1 MTLDTWWL
9 YLGAIVLIA
18 CTPGPNVLYVTT
30 RSIQYGL
37 RTSAAGMA
45 GCLLALV
52 LMLVGSVAG
61 LSALLITL
69 PAAFDILRYLGAAYL
84 IWLGIQTWRAPDE
97 PEDVANAMPE
107 ASLAAT
113 FRGGFLVGISNPK
126 LLIFAAAF
134 FPQFITPSAP
144 WLPQFALLVATFV
157 AVELTFYV
165 VYALSGPPAGGA
177 SGARRVAAAPQPGER
192 RDLRGLWPRL
202 AALSAVAAAIPHF
215 DLTSSRLN
223 S

>member
-1 MTLDTWWL
+1 MNRRTW
-9 YLGAIVLIA
+9 
-18 CTPGPNVLYVTT
+18 P
-30 RSIQYGL
+30 
-37 RTSAAGMA
+37 TS
-45 GCLLALV
+45 CPR
-52 LMLVGSVAG
+52 
-61 LSALLITL
+61 L
-69 PAAFDILRYLGAAYL
+69 P
-84 IWLGIQTWRAPDE
+84 
-97 PEDVANAMPE
+97 
-107 ASLAAT
+107 SSAT

-165 VYALSGPPAGGA
+165 VYALSGRRLAAHLVRGVWRRRLNRA
-177 SGARRVAAAPQPGER
+177 SGVIFAGF
-192 RDLRGLWPRL
+192 GLRL

>member
-1 MTLDTWWL
+1 MTVETWWL

-30 RSIQYGL
+30 RSIQHGL
-37 RTSAAGMA
+37 RISGAAMA

-97 PEDVANAMPE
+97 PEDVVAAPE

-134 FPQFITPSAP
+134 FPQFITPTAP

-157 AVELTFYV
+157 AVELAFYV
-165 VYALSGPPAGGA
+165 VYALSG
-177 SGARRVAAAPQPGER
+177 R
-192 RDLRGLWPRL
+192 RL
-202 AALSAVAAAIPHF
+202 AAHLVRGVWRR
-215 DLTSSRLN
+215 RLN
-223 S
+223 RASGVIFAGFGVALLRYRP